1 MGRRGGFL
9 VPFGRIAN
17 RLYVIPAD
25 VWIMH
30 SNSLPKRTV
39 KKGGE
44 KSNLTVG
51 FPGQAIRS
59 ARTVTGHVNSMHPC
73 CYVMKWHF
81 LPQSHNSGLIARMI
95 PHKFWQWGTRR
106 DVWPAHLETVI

>member
-44 KSNLTVG
+44 KNNLAVG
-51 FPGQAIRS
+51 TRDKRFPGQAIRS
-59 ARTVTGHVNSMHPC
+59 AQTVTSHVNSMHPC
-73 CYVMKWHF
+73 CYVMKSTSSPKAIT
-81 LPQSHNSGLIARMI
+81 L
-95 PHKFWQWGTRR
+95 
-106 DVWPAHLETVI
+106 V